1 MVVAAIDSSKDTS
14 SVIAQHSKSQVSIR
28 RPLEFGA
35 SPARV
40 AAEDAIRVAEGARNM
55 IAKVTSHRFPPGEAW
70 RYGLVPQI
78 ACIINGVEGTATFD
92 TGAQPSVISAAVLAR
107 HDPVFKTKLLQADL
121 PSLSGYGGRV
131 KVIGVYPCEIIFP
144 HPGKEGNVA
153 LDMEFLVT
161 TEKRVPYDILIGCEW
176 QTIYGVSINRNP
188 MHSSCPY
195 ISFGKHQ
202 QRFAI
207 GTFKDANVAAMEIV
221 PPKRVDERFPSGYEN
236 VNYDEFMQILAK
248 PMHASAVFLEH
259 LEEVDINPALSNEQ
273 RQQLLKVIAAC
284 EHAFVGKDDVVTY
297 GELGAPVHLDVN
309 IPQPIP
315 KACRKAPYPLSN
327 QAKMD
332 IREIVDDLLR
342 KGIVSRSKSPV
353 SAPAIM
359 VYRGSKKQW
368 CKITEQSTS
377 TSERQRTRC
386 HICSHRSNRL
396 DAQNIIRVLTS
407 KTVSTI

>member
-1 MVVAAIDSSKDTS
+1 
-14 SVIAQHSKSQVSIR
+14 
-28 RPLEFGA
+28 
-35 SPARV
+35 
-40 AAEDAIRVAEGARNM
+40 M

-78 ACIINGVEGTATFD
+78 ACIINGTEGTATFD

-131 KVIGVYPCEIIFP
+131 KVVGVYPCEIIFP

-221 PPKRVDERFPSGYEN
+221 PPKRVDERFPSGHEN

-248 PMHASAVFLEH
+248 PMHASAAFLEH

-273 RQQLLKVIAAC
+273 RQQLVKVIAAC
-284 EHAFVGKDDVVTY
+284 EHAFVGKDDTVTY
-297 GELGAPVHLDVN
+297 GELGAANPLPHMFTSIQSVGRAKYHTSFDVKDGFYNMKLDDESKQWTAFVTPDGLFEWNRCGFGINVYPPEFQRRMSDLFDAGIRQEWLRVYIDDGLISSNELDVHLWHTYISLKTLL
-309 IPQPIP
+309 IPQMKIALN
-315 KACRKAPYPLSN
+315 KTHFGYSELKYLGHKLNGLHIALNEGRVA
-327 QAKMD
+327 A
-332 IREIVDDLLR
+332 IRD
-342 KGIVSRSKSPV
+342 
-353 SAPAIM
+353 
-359 VYRGSKKQW
+359 W
-368 CKITEQSTS
+368 
-377 TSERQRTRC
+377 ERP
-386 HICSHRSNRL
+386 
-396 DAQNIIRVLTS
+396 
-407 KTVSTI
+407 KTVK